1 MKTKTNKQTGHMKL
15 FKYFAIANLLL
26 SPIGI
31 HANAQVG
38 GSNGGGEDGVFKSIR
53 YEVDLWMQKNIAVNQ
68 LEKKLELKSISGSNL
83 YASFA
88 QAVRDVGERVVFTKA
103 EINFG
108 KNSRICKNEDKTI
121 TCNVDAWNATRGD
134 TRYMIVLHE
143 YLGVAGIETN
153 VESDYSRYPISSKIL
168 GYVKTKEAFELGMSK
183 VAKKTINVSVV
194 LKKYNSVLLKKLIYN
209 YLAKLDYR
217 AMSQALENQMI
228 NITEITGTDFA
239 SLKNIRLKTL
249 KDSYYNLLI
258 QYFEQTEYQ
267 MLKKLLDETEIETV
281 QFLFPNAPSLHNNF
295 FNHPRSIFDNYSLY
309 DLVKYKN

>member
-1 MKTKTNKQTGHMKL
+1 
-15 FKYFAIANLLL
+15 
-26 SPIGI
+26 
-31 HANAQVG
+31 
-38 GSNGGGEDGVFKSIR
+38 
-53 YEVDLWMQKNIAVNQ
+53 
-68 LEKKLELKSISGSNL
+68 
-83 YASFA
+83 
-88 QAVRDVGERVVFTKA
+88 
-103 EINFG
+103 
-108 KNSRICKNEDKTI
+108 
-121 TCNVDAWNATRGD
+121 
-134 TRYMIVLHE
+134 MIVLHE